1 LQGKETRED
10 ALFRPDE
17 WWEEQQIELLRRTSV
32 LGLDVGSRVARL
44 SNKQEVSFG
53 KALVATG
60 ANVRR
65 LGVPGGE
72 LDGIHYLRTIGKSKS
87 IWDDAEEAEN
97 VVLIGGSYIG
107 TEVAAS
113 LTARGKSCALVMMED
128 VTLERFYGQEVGRF
142 FQGVLEEH
150 GIAVHGGDQ
159 LERFEGSDRSE
170 EHTS

>member
-44 SNKQEVSFG
+44 SNKQEVSFD
-53 KALVATG
+53 KALIATG

-72 LDGIHYLRTIGKSKS
+72 LDGIHYLRTIGNSKS
-87 IWDDAEEAEN
+87 IWDDAEE
-97 VVLIGGSYIG
+97 
-107 TEVAAS
+107 AAS
-113 LTARGKSCALVMMED
+113 LTARGKSCAIVMMED

-142 FQGVLEEH
+142 LQGVLEEH